1 MTCMAKVKPDNWS
14 WSLPENRRYTM
25 MTYKDSLG
33 RPSHFGLRVM
43 KNEQGHPLPLK
54 EKKQVLNVA
63 STKLSA
69 KVLEQ
74 LAIQCHC
81 QLERGIQPENIKPWK
96 DAMLAKLTSL

>member
-1 MTCMAKVKPDNWS
+1 MHMLHDMAKVKPDKWS
-14 WSLPENRRYTM
+14 WSLPETRCYTM

-43 KNEQGHPLPLK
+43 KNEHGQPLPLK

-69 KVLEQ
+69 SKS
-74 LAIQCHC
+74 A
-81 QLERGIQPENIKPWK
+81 
-96 DAMLAKLTSL
+96 